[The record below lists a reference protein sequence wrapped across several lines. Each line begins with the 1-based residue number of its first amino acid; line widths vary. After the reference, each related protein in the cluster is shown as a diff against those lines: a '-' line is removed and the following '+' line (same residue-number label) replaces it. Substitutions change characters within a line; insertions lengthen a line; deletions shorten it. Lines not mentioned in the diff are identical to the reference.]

1 MYFKAILFP
10 ISVYLNEIFC
20 FLHSLLSLPLKQKD
34 LTNDNTLVPS
44 LHFESIW
51 VRRKKKESEFT
62 AINLLQSKLAY
73 IAARPPQRVAHTPA
87 EREDVLH
94 QAFSS
99 KAVKEKENSLVFA
112 PFKSHFSSMNR
123 HFPSTLPLALRKAV
137 SD

>member
-1 MYFKAILFP
+1 MRFF
-10 ISVYLNEIFC
+10 V

-73 IAARPPQRVAHTPA
+73 IAARPPKEWHI
-87 EREDVLH
+87 H
-94 QAFSS
+94 QQNVRMFCTR
-99 KAVKEKENSLVFA
+99 L
-112 PFKSHFSSMNR
+112 
-123 HFPSTLPLALRKAV
+123 LAAKQ
-137 SD
+137 